1 MIFNPFFAPK
11 GLFFVLIFC
20 LLQLLGCREEP
31 IYYPKPRAFPKFSL
45 PEREYA
51 RFDINYCN
59 FSFEFP
65 RYMRFEQD
73 TLFINQA
80 TKHSCWFNLHMP
92 ALNGDIHFTYTDIS
106 GDSLPQKIFKV
117 YRDAYKMSEEHNPKA
132 SQNEDLIINRP
143 DRRVYGVLYN
153 IEGYVASPFQ
163 FVLTDSSRHAL
174 RASLYFRNRP
184 NPDSLAPIVEFV
196 KSDMMGI
203 LNSFEWKN

>member
-1 MIFNPFFAPK
+1 MIFNLLANK
-11 GLFFVLIFC
+11 TLIFSC
-20 LLQLLGCREEP
+20 LAILCIHFSACKEEP
-31 IYYPKPRAFPKFSL
+31 IYFPKPRSFPKFSL
-45 PEREYA
+45 PKREYSK
-51 RFDINYCN
+51 FDINYCN
-59 FSFEFP
+59 FSFEYP
-65 RYMRFEQD
+65 KYMQFEQD

-80 TKHSCWFNLHMP
+80 TKHACWFNLYMP
-92 ALNGDIHFTYTDIS
+92 SLNGDIHFTYTDIS
-106 GDSLPQKIFKV
+106 GDSLEQKIFKV

-132 SQNEDLIINRP
+132 SLNEDLTINHR
-143 DRRVYGVLYN
+143 DRKVYGVLYN

-163 FVLTDSSRHAL
+163 FVLTDSSRHAV